1 MENDDGGR
9 SFCVGTGALKT
20 LVMVSDEWE
29 GEIFM
34 NKKKISIKLKI
45 SLGMIICSLLTG
57 GLVGTISYE
66 KMKSSML
73 EQSRI
78 TTKDVAAMAAA
89 TIDGDLMD
97 TIQKGSSK
105 SSEAYKTIAA
115 RLNDFKAGESVDYVY
130 TMRKVGNEVQFVVDA
145 DEDGAEIGE
154 TYESYDVIE
163 SAFAG
168 NNVVDEEL
176 TIDEWGHVYSGFA
189 PIYNSKGS
197 IVGIVGVDCSVATI
211 EAKNAQLL
219 RTIVGVELFSIVVSL
234 IVALVI
240 SSLITRNV
248 KKIDVKVGELAEAG
262 GDLTQE
268 IDVKSRD
275 EVGSIA
281 ENMNHFIS
289 SLNNILVEIQ
299 DNEKQLEE
307 ATATIDK
314 SMKSSVGEVESM
326 TAAMQQ
332 TTASMVEM
340 NDRVQNIKDKAVSSS
355 QLADSI
361 IVETEENAERTEGVQ
376 KNAKE
381 FQKNAVDA
389 KKRMEGYVNDIGK
402 SLEEKIKQSAHV
414 EQIGTLTG
422 KIVDISSQ
430 TNLLALNASIEAAR
444 AGDAGRGFAV
454 VATEIGQL
462 ATQSAGTAQ
471 EIGTICEEITGIV
484 KGLSDSAHQLL
495 EIVNTQV
502 MEDYDMLEHT
512 GESYYNDAQSFQN
525 QMNHCMDYMKQLQE
539 SMDAIMESVSD
550 IASGLQVETDVVKD
564 NTDSILEIRSQITD
578 VVQSVEHN
586 EKIIGSL
593 DSILSGFRLQNRG

>member
-1 MENDDGGR
+1 
-9 SFCVGTGALKT
+9 
-20 LVMVSDEWE
+20 
-29 GEIFM
+29 
-34 NKKKISIKLKI
+34 
-45 SLGMIICSLLTG
+45 
-57 GLVGTISYE
+57 
-66 KMKSSML
+66 
-73 EQSRI
+73 
-78 TTKDVAAMAAA
+78 
-89 TIDGDLMD
+89 
-97 TIQKGSSK
+97 
-105 SSEAYKTIAA
+105 
-115 RLNDFKAGESVDYVY
+115 
-130 TMRKVGNEVQFVVDA
+130 
-145 DEDGAEIGE
+145 
-154 TYESYDVIE
+154 
-163 SAFAG
+163 
-168 NNVVDEEL
+168 
-176 TIDEWGHVYSGFA
+176 
-189 PIYNSKGS
+189 
-197 IVGIVGVDCSVATI
+197 
-211 EAKNAQLL
+211 
-219 RTIVGVELFSIVVSL
+219 
-234 IVALVI
+234 
-240 SSLITRNV
+240 
-248 KKIDVKVGELAEAG
+248 
-262 GDLTQE
+262 
-268 IDVKSRD
+268 
-275 EVGSIA
+275 
-281 ENMNHFIS
+281 
-289 SLNNILVEIQ
+289 
-299 DNEKQLEE
+299 
-307 ATATIDK
+307 
-314 SMKSSVGEVESM
+314 
-326 TAAMQQ
+326 
-332 TTASMVEM
+332 
-340 NDRVQNIKDKAVSSS
+340 
-355 QLADSI
+355 
-361 IVETEENAERTEGVQ
+361 
-376 KNAKE
+376 
-381 FQKNAVDA
+381 
-389 KKRMEGYVNDIGK
+389 MEGYVNDIGK